1 MVLKRIPLHGMVLLV
16 CLMGVIALTTL
27 PASVRLISW
36 SAGLFAIVDHPNM
49 HDAIG
54 HASLYALLT
63 TVSYWALRS
72 RFDFRRAFGI
82 ALVGGLLIG
91 ATTEFIQQFSPGRT
105 MMLSDLLANW
115 LGVMTVA
122 LLISTR
128 RAWVRSTSESSL

>member
-1 MVLKRIPLHGMVLLV
+1 MVLKRISLQGMVLLI
-16 CLMGVIALTTL
+16 CLAGVIALTTL
-27 PASVRLISW
+27 PSSVRAISW
-36 SAGLFAIVDHPNM
+36 VSGLFAIADHPNM

-72 RFDFRRAFGI
+72 RFGFRQTFWI
-82 ALVGGLLIG
+82 ALVGGLVIA
-91 ATTEFIQQFSPGRT
+91 ATTEFIQQFSPGRS

-122 LLISTR
+122 MLISYR
-128 RAWVRSTSESSL
+128 RAGMHSTRDSL

>member
-1 MVLKRIPLHGMVLLV
+1 MILKRMSLHGMVLLV
-16 CLMGVIALTTL
+16 CSSSVIALTTL
-27 PASVRLISW
+27 PASVRGIGWISH
-36 SAGLFAIVDHPNM
+36 LFMIADHPNA

-63 TVSYWALRS
+63 ATIYWATRS
-72 RFDFRRAFGI
+72 RFGFKRAYWVALVSGLGI
-82 ALVGGLLIG
+82 A

-122 LLISTR
+122 MFICYR
-128 RAWVRSTSESSL
+128 RAWTHS